1 MAFIFHVILKG
12 CHPKPIDE
20 VSHIFKDGFLTHKK
34 NQGIIGMSYPN
45 LSDSSK
51 WILALDSGF

>member
-1 MAFIFHVILKG
+1 MKG